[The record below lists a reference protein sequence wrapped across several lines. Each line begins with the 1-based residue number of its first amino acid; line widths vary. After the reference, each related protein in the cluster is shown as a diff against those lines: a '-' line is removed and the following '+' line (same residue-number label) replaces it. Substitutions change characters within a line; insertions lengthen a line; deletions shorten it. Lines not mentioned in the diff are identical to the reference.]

1 MPGISLRDTIGDIK
15 RFRTVVTVL
24 FEEGLSF
31 FIDDLRLRYLV
42 PAGSRLRCAFVSGAK
57 SCRRAVLGPDVP
69 PPPEVRFRRSFE
81 RLGATFV
88 KLGQILSTRSDLL
101 PAQYIREFA
110 KLQDEVPPLQAG
122 AAEKVIEKEL
132 GKPIKKLFRSFES
145 KPLAAASL
153 AQVHEAVLADGSKV
167 AVKVRRPGVDETV
180 RNDIHILAYL
190 AYLLE
195 QHVPASRRYRPV
207 RIVREF
213 AEWTLREL
221 DFELEAANIGRFA
234 ENFAG
239 DPGIVIPRV
248 RWELTTK
255 SVLTMDYID
264 GIKVDDLPELK
275 RAHID
280 RQEAALLG
288 LRFGFKQLFTDG
300 FFHGDPHPGNM
311 VAIPA
316 SRPKRGQE
324 PEEVPGLR
332 LGLYDFG
339 IVGSISEKIR
349 YELISCF
356 LSFANK
362 DVESYIKHVLEL
374 AESVEGAD
382 VEAFAAES
390 RSELTGIIYK
400 PVDKKRVGA
409 SFYNVLL
416 SGARHGIQFS
426 RELLLV
432 GKTLLTIE
440 NVGLGLYPDIDLDEA
455 IKPYLNEVFKQEF
468 NPKKIAHDAR
478 ATAFDTFY
486 LLKHLPEQTRKLM
499 ERLSSG
505 EIGVKIDLQE
515 LRDLK
520 AEFDRQ
526 NDIRVLAIVAAAL
539 LLASAAVMRVDQ
551 TVAAWGL
558 DLGRLGFG
566 VSLIMIV
573 WVFYLVS
580 RQPKP

>member
-1 MPGISLRDTIGDIK
+1 MTGLSLKETIGDIK

-31 FIDDLRLRYLV
+31 FVDDLRLRYLV
-42 PAGSRLRCAFVSGAK
+42 PLRSRMRCLVVRGAK
-57 SCRRAVLGPDVP
+57 ECRRAVLGPEAP

-101 PAQYIREFA
+101 PPQYVAEFA
-110 KLQDEVPPLQAG
+110 KLQDEVPPLAPG
-122 AAEKVIEKEL
+122 VAVRAVEKEF
-132 GKPIKKLFRSFES
+132 GKPIGQLFRSFERR
-145 KPLAAASL
+145 PLAAASL
-153 AQVHEAVLADGSKV
+153 AQVHRAVLADGTQV
-167 AVKVRRPGVDETV
+167 AVKIMRPGIDETV

-190 AYLLE
+190 ASLLE
-195 QHVPASRRYRPV
+195 QHVPASRRYRPL
-207 RIVREF
+207 RIVKEF
-213 AEWTLREL
+213 ADWTLREL

-239 DPGIVIPRV
+239 DPEVIIPRV
-248 RWELTTK
+248 HWPLTSK
-255 SVLTMDYID
+255 AVLTMDYVAGIKISDRAAMKRARID
-264 GIKVDDLPELK
+264 GK
-275 RAHID
+275 
-280 RQEAALLG
+280 QAALLG

-311 VAIPA
+311 VAIPPDK
-316 SRPKRGQE
+316 PKKGQD
-324 PEEVPGLR
+324 PSEVPGLR

-339 IVGSISEKIR
+339 IVGSISERIR
-349 YELISCF
+349 FELISCF

-382 VEAFAAES
+382 VGAFAVAA
-390 RSELTGIIYK
+390 RNDLTGIIYK
-400 PVDKKRVGA
+400 PTDKKRVGA
-409 SFYNVLL
+409 SFYNVLM

-440 NVGLGLYPDIDLDEA
+440 NVGLGLYPDIDLGET
-455 IKPYLNEVFKQEF
+455 IKPYLNEVFRQEF
-468 NPKKIAHDAR
+468 NPKKIVHDAR
-478 ATAFDTFY
+478 TTAFDTFY
-486 LLKHLPEQTRKLM
+486 LLKHLPEQTRRLM

-526 NDIRVLAIVAAAL
+526 NDIRVMAVMAAAL
-539 LLASAAVMRVDQ
+539 LLASAAALRLDQ
-551 TVAAWGL
+551 TAAAWGL
-558 DLGRLGFG
+558 DIGRLGLG
-566 VSLIMIV
+566 VSLILIA

-580 RQPKP
+580 RPPKP